1 MQAGTRFGGIPAV
14 PPHHAAFR
22 ARRVRIVKWI
32 ATSVTVLAAAIAI
45 LLVAIAT
52 VGFAI
57 T

>member
-45 LLVAIAT
+45 VLVAIAT